1 MTKRMRGNQL
11 RERCAPFE
19 QDRHQGDRIRASR
32 EIHVAMLPRALAL
45 PESHVADARRPA
57 GRYGAMGVQPS
68 VRRLSAR
75 WKIFQPS
82 GPFRSCTAST
92 PQCMRRVPNE
102 KV

>member
-1 MTKRMRGNQL
+1 MRGKRL
-11 RERCAPFE
+11 RERRAAFE
-19 QDRHQGDRIRASR
+19 QDRHQGDRITASR
-32 EIHVAMLPRALAL
+32 EIHVAMLPRALAP
-45 PESHVADARRPA
+45 PESHAADAGRPP
-57 GRYGAMGVQPS
+57 GRYGAIGVQPS

-92 PQCMRRVPNE
+92 PQCIRRVPNE